1 MPSEGYK
8 PAIPA
13 TKLLH
18 SYAVDRAATRIGKNT
33 HLTDKNLFL
42 LVGILVKK
50 LLPVSE
56 QNSGRK

>member
-8 PAIPA
+8 PAVPG
-13 TKLLH
+13 TKPLH
-18 SYAVDRAATRIGKNT
+18 SYAVDRAATGFGKNT
-33 HLTDKNLFL
+33 HLTARNLFT